1 MCGLPLQGSCL
12 GVRLSTA
19 PPSEIMASRK
29 THNEDCFRILGQ
41 EFDEVNKF
49 IDAYAAKYPPPLFLE
64 FHRKFRHNAWGVEQ
78 ARKKWGALAAMAAK
92 IHIIRDVE
100 LYILKEEFHKAV
112 QYENIDDLFE
122 RALNYCIDWQGPLD
136 ERWLPEKYRS
146 H

>member
-1 MCGLPLQGSCL
+1 
-12 GVRLSTA
+12 
-19 PPSEIMASRK
+19 MARIQ

-41 EFDEVNKF
+41 EFDEVNHF
-49 IDAYAAKYPPPLFLE
+49 IDAYAQKYPPPLFLE
-64 FHRKFRHNAWGVEQ
+64 FHRKFRHNEYGVKKVKE
-78 ARKKWGALAAMAAK
+78 KWGILAEMAAK

-112 QYENIDDLFE
+112 HYENIDELFE
-122 RALNYCIDWQGPLD
+122 LALHYCLDWQGPLD